1 MKEDRV
7 YWLQGWE
14 GRVIQGGLYRSDIA
28 AVIKLQEQHINGH
41 VVGIKI
47 SEKESGKDNYT
58 IQFIINTEDQ
68 IATNYE
74 NKKEMNKQ
82 FKDKHD
88 TNEITDGKLFDED
101 DDDDLFADPRMKEL
115 RKDRIYEKMI
125 PIWEKENQDE

>member
-1 MKEDRV
+1 MKEYRV

-14 GRVIQGGLYRSDIA
+14 GRVMQGGLYRSDIA

-47 SEKESGKDNYT
+47 SEKDFDKGSYT

-74 NKKEMNKQ
+74 NKEDMNKQ
-82 FKDKHD
+82 YDDKHR
-88 TNEITDGKLFDED
+88 TTAFVEGKLFQEDMSSGPDLQFKDED
-101 DDDDLFADPRMKEL
+101 DE
-115 RKDRIYEKMI
+115 
-125 PIWEKENQDE
+125 